1 MSKKA
6 KHRLDSSDSW
16 VRKLCR
22 VLVGDRLLSTPWALV
37 LIVLGAGVASLIS
50 INRAKLLPDQFESDA
65 KLILKFAR
73 NETDEGGSFR
83 TIANLYQSLHL
94 VDQPTLA
101 GLFGVFLAACLAAL
115 IVYRVGG
122 IRCNVVAITVL
133 LLYLVFSGVF
143 FGTYTKEVIV
153 LMALIVAASL
163 ASQWGTDL
171 VLVGVLALVG
181 ASFRPYWAFIAAI
194 YLVVRFVPLKFK
206 RIRFI
211 IPMMILFNIGSSLV
225 IWFALNKPADFFRSS
240 VNEPRVHTGE
250 ANTIIVRFISDLAE
264 PVGGVV
270 NNLLTMFSLMVPV
283 PLLGRGGLY
292 YVFIVLVFV
301 LIWVAFV
308 LAVRSRPDRE
318 QVLASRGVALFASF
332 AVVQGLFEPDY
343 GSALRHLCPLIP
355 FIFLIW
361 QPVLSK
367 NDSENESGE
376 VEDKN
381 NEDESSA
388 REGEAERTDSNS
400 VLSLTPLGERT
411 SDT

>member
-16 VRKLCR
+16 ARKLCR
-22 VLVGDRLLSTPWALV
+22 VLVGDRLLTTPWALV

-65 KLILKFAR
+65 KTILKFAR

-83 TIANLYQSLHL
+83 TIANLYQSFHL

-101 GLFGVFLAACLAAL
+101 GLFGVFLAACLSAL

-122 IRCNVVAITVL
+122 IRCNVVAISVL

-181 ASFRPYWAFIAAI
+181 ASFRPYWAIIAAI

-225 IWFALNKPADFFRSS
+225 IWFVLNKPADFFRSS
-240 VNEPRVHTGE
+240 VNEPRLHTGE

-283 PLLGRGGLY
+283 PLLGKGGLY
-292 YVFIVLVFV
+292 YIFIVLVFV

-318 QVLASRGVALFASF
+318 QVLASRGVALFVSF

-343 GSALRHLCPLIP
+343 GSALRHLSPLIP
-355 FIFLIW
+355 FIFFIW

-367 NDSENESGE
+367 NDSENEPSE
-376 VEDKN
+376 VEDERDE
-381 NEDESSA
+381 EDLSVKEDD
-388 REGEAERTDSNS
+388 AERSDSTS
-400 VLSLTPLGERT
+400 VLSLTPMKEGTL
-411 SDT
+411 DT

>member
-1 MSKKA
+1 MCI
-6 KHRLDSSDSW
+6 R
-16 VRKLCR
+16 
-22 VLVGDRLLSTPWALV
+22 DR
-37 LIVLGAGVASLIS
+37 
-50 INRAKLLPDQFESDA
+50 
-65 KLILKFAR
+65 
-73 NETDEGGSFR
+73 
-83 TIANLYQSLHL
+83 
-94 VDQPTLA
+94 
-101 GLFGVFLAACLAAL
+101 
-115 IVYRVGG
+115 
-122 IRCNVVAITVL
+122 
-133 LLYLVFSGVF
+133 
-143 FGTYTKEVIV
+143 
-153 LMALIVAASL
+153 
-163 ASQWGTDL
+163 
-171 VLVGVLALVG
+171 
-181 ASFRPYWAFIAAI
+181 
-194 YLVVRFVPLKFK
+194 
-206 RIRFI
+206 
-211 IPMMILFNIGSSLV
+211 FNIGSSLV
-225 IWFALNKPADFFRSS
+225 IWFTLNKPADFFRSS

-400 VLSLTPLGERT
+400 VLSLTPLEERT